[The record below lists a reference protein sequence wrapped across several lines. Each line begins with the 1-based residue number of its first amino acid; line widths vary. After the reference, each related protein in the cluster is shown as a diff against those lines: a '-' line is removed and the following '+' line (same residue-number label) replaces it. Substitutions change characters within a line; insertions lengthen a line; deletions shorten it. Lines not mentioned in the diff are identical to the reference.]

1 VRRALLGLTILAQ
14 VLSPKAPERPA
25 TAGIVGLMTALSV
38 TAPRGRSRSA
48 LAAAAGVASE
58 VAGVRTGRPFGPYHY
73 TSKLGPGVAGV
84 PFAVGACWAMMAGP
98 SWAVAVAS
106 TERRALRPLV
116 AAGAMTAWDVALDPR
131 MVREG
136 YWVWARPGRYEGIP
150 LSNFAGW
157 LVVGGALFG
166 VWSLVDPEPAPDD
179 EGLALYAWSW
189 VGEVVANL
197 VFWRRPR
204 VAAAAGAAMGAF
216 AVPAVR
222 RRLGDGVG
230 HVFP

>member
-14 VLSPKAPERPA
+14 VLSPKVPERPA

-38 TAPRGRSRSA
+38 TAPRGRARSA
-48 LAAAAGVASE
+48 LAAAAGVVSE

-73 TSKLGPGVAGV
+73 TPKLGPGVAGV

-98 SWAVAVAS
+98 SWAVACALS
-106 TERRALRPLV
+106 ERRLARAAL

-136 YWVWARPGRYEGIP
+136 YWVWSRPGRYEGIP
-150 LSNFAGW
+150 VSNFRGW
-157 LVVGGALFG
+157 LLVGGALFG
-166 VWSLVDPEPAPDD
+166 LWSLLDPDPEPDA
-179 EGLALYAWSW
+179 EGLVLYVWSW
-189 VGEVVANL
+189 AGEVVANL
-197 VFWRRPR
+197 LFWRRPR

-216 AVPAVR
+216 AVPALR
-222 RRLGDGVG
+222 RR
-230 HVFP
+230 